1 MGCQTNSHQGYTMSE
16 RRRAEIAE
24 KRARLAA
31 LKAAREEREAASR
44 ASVAASVASTSLA
57 GSGLP
62 TPSSATSRAASLA
75 GIGGGIDRPASR
87 TSLGAS
93 TTSRNDEID
102 QLLRGVG
109 VGREQRDREATATEA
124 SLRRSGG
131 AGLSG
136 SQGAGALGAN
146 SVVGD
151 SSEPPSSA
159 RDSPSVEM
167 LQGEPS
173 WTPGETSTTDASALP
188 TLTSSSIEV
197 YTLPPR
203 PKVVYDKSIQ
213 TSSLDPSS
221 LPPAFGTQTDDA
233 SSSLAPGASASA
245 GRETADELRARII
258 AELEAERQQLDLEIA
273 EEKRLAAAQLEAER
287 ARGLPSAQLSSV
299 FSSPAFGDFL
309 ESSSKI
315 VQRALSDS
323 YDYLR
328 DYTVTA
334 DEGRDEADAKAKCR
348 LLGSWMDQGWGRG
361 RSVTGVDWS
370 PKFPE
375 LFVASYNKNPMAV
388 NGPDGMAAVWNLH
401 LLERPEFVFHSQSD
415 ILSIAFS
422 PFHPNLVVGGT
433 YSGQILLWDT
443 RSRTPNP
450 VLRTPLSAAGHTHP
464 VYSLS
469 LVGTQNAHSLVSAS
483 TDGTVCAWTLDML
496 ARPQETLELLHPAHS
511 KTDEVSI
518 TSLGFPLGETTTFW
532 VGTEEGNVYPAHRY
546 DRAGAKAGLVHNEVY
561 RGHSGPVTAVDFH
574 PVEGIVDLSDLFLTA
589 GVDWTVKLW
598 RAGGAN
604 PAASAAVG
612 TGAAAGGGG
621 GKSGGG
627 ASSSSAG
634 SKAAGSG
641 AGAGLGSVPPLL
653 SFEEADDYVYDVKWH
668 PHHPALFG
676 SVDGAGKFDV
686 WNLNVDTE
694 VPIVSTSVGGT
705 GTGRKGLNKLAW
717 DKKDGRRAAVG
728 SSDGKV
734 YVYELSQDLVT
745 PREGEWEQ
753 MRKTV
758 NTALAGLDSSR

>member
-1 MGCQTNSHQGYTMSE
+1 
-16 RRRAEIAE
+16 
-24 KRARLAA
+24 
-31 LKAAREEREAASR
+31 
-44 ASVAASVASTSLA
+44 
-57 GSGLP
+57 
-62 TPSSATSRAASLA
+62 
-75 GIGGGIDRPASR
+75 
-87 TSLGAS
+87 
-93 TTSRNDEID
+93 
-102 QLLRGVG
+102 
-109 VGREQRDREATATEA
+109 
-124 SLRRSGG
+124 
-131 AGLSG
+131 
-136 SQGAGALGAN
+136 
-146 SVVGD
+146 
-151 SSEPPSSA
+151 
-159 RDSPSVEM
+159 M
-167 LQGEPS
+167 LQGEPV
-173 WTPGETSTTDASALP
+173 WTAPASADSSQPPSSAPLP
-188 TLTSSSIEV
+188 TLTASSVEV
-197 YTLPPR
+197 YSIPPK

-213 TSSLDPSS
+213 TSFDAYPSSSSAQTDSAPDPHDPSS
-221 LPPAFGTQTDDA
+221 
-233 SSSLAPGASASA
+233 SSTAAGGA

-258 AELEAERQQLDLEIA
+258 AELEAERKQLDAEIA
-273 EEKRLAAAQLEAER
+273 AEKRLADAQLEAER
-287 ARGLPSAQLSSV
+287 ARGLAPAQLSSV
-299 FSSPAFGDFL
+299 FSSPGFADFL

-328 DYTVTA
+328 DYTVSN
-334 DEGRDEADAKAKCR
+334 DDGRDEADAKAKVR
-348 LLGSWMDQGWGRG
+348 LLGSWQDSQLGRG

-388 NGPDGMAAVWNLH
+388 TEPDGIAAVWNLH

-415 ILSIAFS
+415 ILSVSFS

-443 RSRTPNP
+443 RSRHPNP
-450 VLRTPLSAAGHTHP
+450 VLKTPLSASGHTHP

-518 TSLGFPLGETTTFW
+518 TALGFPLGETTTFW
-532 VGTEEGNVYPAHRY
+532 VGTEEGHVYPAHRY
-546 DRAGAKAGLVHNEVY
+546 DRAGAKAGLVQNEVY
-561 RGHSGPVTAVDFH
+561 RGHSGPVTALDFH
-574 PVEGIVDLSDLFLTA
+574 PVEGTVDLSDLFLTA

-598 RAGGAN
+598 RAGGSN

-612 TGAAAGGGG
+612 NGTGAGAGSKSGGAASTSSGAGKAAAAGG
-621 GKSGGG
+621 
-627 ASSSSAG
+627 
-634 SKAAGSG
+634 
-641 AGAGLGSVPPLL
+641 AGLGAIPPLL

-694 VPIVSTSVGGT
+694 VPIVSTAVGDQ
-705 GTGRKGLNKLAW
+705 RKGLNRLAW
-717 DKKDGRRAAVG
+717 DRKDGRRAAVG

-734 YVYELSQDLVT
+734 YVYELSHDLAT

-758 NTALAGLDSSR
+758 NTALANQQQQQA